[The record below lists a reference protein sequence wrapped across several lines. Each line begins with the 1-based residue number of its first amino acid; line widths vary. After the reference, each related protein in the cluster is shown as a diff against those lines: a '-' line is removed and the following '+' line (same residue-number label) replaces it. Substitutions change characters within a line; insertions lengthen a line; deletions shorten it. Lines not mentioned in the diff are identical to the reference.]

1 MVTAPAADHAIEN
14 AKNLPELNVGLHLVL
29 SNGKAK
35 LPQSEIPKLINHMGE
50 FHTSEFY
57 SGVKYFFDIKTRQQ
71 LKKEIRAQFEV
82 FKETGLRLDHVNAHN
97 HMHLH
102 PTIFDLIIEIGGDYN
117 LTAIRIPNEPPLN
130 SITNNRKEFI
140 IRYLKW
146 KFFMLFTLPMKKK
159 CVKNNIIFNDVIFGF
174 NDTGHMNI
182 EKLVRII
189 PHISNGITEIYTH
202 PSIENNYNGNSG
214 LNNYEFEAEFNAL
227 INARTKRV
235 IDKFNIKLSGFNT

>member
-35 LPQSEIPKLINHMGE
+35 LPQSEIPKLINHIGE

-71 LKKEIRAQFEV
+71 LKKEIRAQFEA
-82 FKETGLRLDHVNAHN
+82 FSKTGLKLDHVNAHN

-102 PTIFDLIIEIGGDYN
+102 PTIFNLIIKIGYDYN

-130 SITNNRKEFI
+130 SIVDNKKEFMV
-140 IRYLKW
+140 RYFRW
-146 KFFMLFTLPMKKK
+146 IFFMLFTFFMKKK
-159 CVKNNIIFNDVIFGF
+159 CKKNNIVFNDIIFGLH
-174 NDTGHMNI
+174 DTGHMNI
-182 EKLVRII
+182 EKLIRIN
-189 PHISNGITEIYTH
+189 PHITNGITEIYAH
-202 PSIENNYNGNSG
+202 PATKNIHNNQIAM
-214 LNNYEFEAEFNAL
+214 NNDESEAEYKAL
-227 INARTKRV
+227 IHARTKRA
-235 IDKFNIKLSGFNT
+235 IKKFDIRLSGFNS